1 MSSSEDES
9 AVQNIVI
16 RSKRNERQ
24 PIEIEVS
31 ELISAKII
39 AKEVATS
46 LPALQVSLK
55 HDLSTQNQLLNDAI
69 ESEKHLQ
76 ETVKTLKKF
85 TAGELTLDLSRE
97 EHKSAQKLI
106 DTNVSLAQNYFA
118 Y

>member
-16 RSKRNERQ
+16 RSKRNERT

-39 AKEVATS
+39 AKDVATS

-55 HDLSTQNQLLNDAI
+55 HDLNTQNQLLNDAI
-69 ESEKHLQ
+69 ESERHL
-76 ETVKTLKKF
+76 ENTVKALKKF
-85 TAGELTLDLSRE
+85 TAGELTLDLSKE

-106 DTNVSLAQNYFA
+106 DTNVSMIQFRN
-118 Y
+118 